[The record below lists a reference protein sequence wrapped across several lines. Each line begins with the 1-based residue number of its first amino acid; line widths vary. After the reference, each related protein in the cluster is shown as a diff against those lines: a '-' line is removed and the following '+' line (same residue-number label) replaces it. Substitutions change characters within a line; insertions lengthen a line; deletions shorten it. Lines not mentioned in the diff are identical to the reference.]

1 MVFAEWQDGKEKQM
15 RSSRLLFAF
24 VSLMGILMA
33 SIFPG
38 TTSVKAAAGI
48 ASVYVQL
55 VEVNSGLSQPLA
67 ITNAGDGSG
76 RLFIV
81 EREGRIRVVK
91 NGILLSTPF
100 LDIHTIVN
108 SASGEQG
115 LLALAFH
122 PNYETNGQFYTVHVA
137 SDNSLVLSSFLRSQN
152 NPDLADPNSRTT
164 LLVIPHPT
172 NTNHNGSTLAFGP
185 DGYLYW
191 STGDGGGGGDPS
203 NNAQNLTVLLGK
215 ILRIDVN
222 SGPPYSIPSSNPFYN
237 SSTPGIRKE
246 IWAYG
251 LRNPWRISFDRQ
263 TNDLYIADVGQSARE
278 EINFQPAA
286 SGGGQNYGWRVM
298 EGSLCYNPSTNCDKS
313 GKTLPVAEYD
323 HTLGCSVTGGYVY
336 RGTSYPALQGIYFY
350 GDFCSG
356 ILFGLKKD
364 PGAGWQSVQLLDTS
378 YSITTFGE
386 DEFGE
391 VYLADYAAGKIYRLA
406 STTFADV
413 PVTHPYYRDIETLYA
428 NGMTA
433 GCSTNPLRYC
443 PDQIMNRAETAVFTL
458 RGNFGNGYTP
468 RAARHIFQDD
478 WSRGLWGEPWAEA
491 MYDNGLSAGCLA
503 SPLKFCPWNQIP
515 REQAV
520 IFILRLKY
528 GGSYTPPPATGT
540 VFADMTNVN
549 YYATQ
554 WAERAYQD
562 GLIPNCGTSGGKPLF
577 CPRAPVSR
585 GLAAYMIV
593 RAKNLTI
600 P

>member
-1 MVFAEWQDGKEKQM
+1 M